1 MENFTPVASLVG
13 GVLIGLAGAAMLF
26 FNARIAGIS
35 GIYGGLLNAK
45 KGDTLWR
52 AVFIAGLL
60 SGGLILSL
68 FQPQMLEFEMNRT
81 TGAIIVAGL
90 LVGFGARLGNG
101 CTSGH
106 GVCGIGRLAPR
117 SIVAAITFIITGSI
131 TAIVIN
137 HFFGGSI

>member
-26 FNARIAGIS
+26 FNAKIAGIS
-35 GIYGGLLNAK
+35 GIFGGLLQTK
-45 KGDTLWR
+45 RGDTLWR
-52 AVFIAGLL
+52 LLFVAGLL
-60 SGGLILSL
+60 SGGVLISI
-68 FQPQMLEFEMNRT
+68 FHPETLEFSIDRSMP
-81 TGAIIVAGL
+81 AVIVAGL

-117 SIVAAITFIITGSI
+117 SIVASATFIVTGAGA
-131 TAIVIN
+131 AIVVN
-137 HFFGGSI
+137 HYFGGAI

>member
-13 GVLIGLAGAAMLF
+13 GVLIGIAAVAMLL

-35 GIYGGLLNAK
+35 GIFGGLLHAK
-45 KGDTLWR
+45 RGDTLWR
-52 AVFIAGLL
+52 GLFVL
-60 SGGLILSL
+60 GLILGGILLRVYYPES
-68 FQPQMLEFEMNRT
+68 LEFKVERST
-81 TGAIIVAGL
+81 ASIIVAGF

-117 SIVAAITFIITGSI
+117 SIAAAGVFMTAGAA
-131 TAIVIN
+131 TAIIIN
-137 HFFGGSI
+137 HLFGGRI

>member
-13 GVLIGLAGAAMLF
+13 GILIGLAAVAMLL
-26 FNARIAGIS
+26 FNAKIAGIS
-35 GIYGGLLNAK
+35 GIFGGLLHTK
-45 KGDTLWR
+45 RGDTLWR
-52 AVFIAGLL
+52 VLFVLGLIAGGILL
-60 SGGLILSL
+60 RMFYPES
-68 FQPQMLEFEMNRT
+68 LEFKIERSTISIM
-81 TGAIIVAGL
+81 VAGL

-117 SIVAAITFIITGSI
+117 SIAAAGTFMTTGAV

-137 HFFGGSI
+137 HVFGGNI